1 VVADVLTMLTWS
13 LFLLAGVMISTHLLR
28 HMGVLVA
35 SQASVMS
42 LAALCDVLMLKQGMN
57 PLLSW
62 LLAVIVVGGLGV
74 LHVPILLQTKPAL
87 LLVLTAISQI
97 VLVEVWYAFP
107 QLTGGSGGVILP
119 PVGSGW
125 ALATLVAL
133 MVAAAMYLLR
143 FVAAPERAVGWA
155 CVRTLGPKAQAFG
168 IPAIRHYAVGFAAYG
183 ILLAAAGV
191 AATRHLGYL
200 TVNSFGLGWSLATVM
215 IVLAA
220 TNWPIVG
227 TVGLCLFYSAIRVL
241 LRQSIHASVT
251 ASAAFEILFPVILLL
266 LISVDRRRRA
276 RAAYTVKP
284 SSQEA

>member
-1 VVADVLTMLTWS
+1 LAADILTVLTWS

-28 HMGVLVA
+28 HMGILVA

-62 LLAVIVVGGLGV
+62 LFAVVAAGGLSV

-97 VLVEVWYAFP
+97 VLVEIWYAFP

-119 PVGSGW
+119 SVGSGW
-125 ALATLVAL
+125 ALAALIAL
-133 MVAAAMYLLR
+133 MAAAAFYLFR

-155 CVRTLGPKAQAFG
+155 CVRTLGPKAEAFG
-168 IPAIRHYAVGFAAYG
+168 IPATRRYAIGFVAYG

-200 TVNSFGLGWSLATVM
+200 TVHSFGLGWSLAAVM
-215 IVLAA
+215 IVLAT
-220 TNWPIVG
+220 TNWPIIG
-227 TVGLCLFYSAIRVL
+227 TVALCLFYSGIRVL

-266 LISVDRRRRA
+266 LMSLDRRRT
-276 RAAYTVKP
+276 RAAYKITT
-284 SSQEA
+284 SSQEV